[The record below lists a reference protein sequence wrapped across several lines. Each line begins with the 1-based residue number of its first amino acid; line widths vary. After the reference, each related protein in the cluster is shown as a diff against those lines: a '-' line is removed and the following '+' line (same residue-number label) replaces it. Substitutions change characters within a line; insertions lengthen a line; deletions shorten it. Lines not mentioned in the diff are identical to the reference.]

1 MVTQALMELAVVHS
15 RRPKGAWLPVANGI
29 GSAMNA
35 MPVLP

>member
-1 MVTQALMELAVVHS
+1 MVTRALMELAVVHS
-15 RRPKGAWLPVANGI
+15 RRPKGAWLPLAKGI